1 MSELGM
7 HAERDPRGRG
17 EFAALCEELSKLN
30 HPARP
35 DVDWD
40 KVEQWCRELLRDCGG
55 DLQTAAFFALALSHR
70 RGLSGMADGM
80 ALLGQLLAGG
90 WDRLWPLR
98 LQERTDILAWLFT
111 QLQPLLRGMA
121 VSEGE
126 LPAARRLD
134 AELAGVQESL
144 DQHLQPP
151 PLPLRAFHQQVE
163 KLARRLERG
172 VATISQTG
180 RVIVRVPFG
189 NPDPAVKQVLATSP
203 DPTAP
208 TVVELEIAMVTPS
221 APVAGRHRR
230 RVLPWLVGGFFA
242 VMLLGALWWGWL
254 SWRVDETE
262 NATPGFA
269 QTGFPAPVRLDN
281 RLLFASGSAQLK
293 PESTKVL
300 VNALAN
306 VKARPGWLIVIAGH
320 TDATGDT
327 RQNLALSRSRAES
340 VRDWMKS
347 MGDVPD
353 DCFAVQGYGS
363 SQPIADNETETGRAA
378 NRRVDIRLVEEK
390 GACLAKVP

>member
-1 MSELGM
+1 MSEFGM
-7 HAERDPRGRG
+7 HAERDPRARG

-35 DVDWD
+35 DVDWA
-40 KVEQWCRELLRDCGG
+40 KVEKWCRVLLRDSGG

-80 ALLGQLLAGG
+80 ALLGRLLASG

-111 QLQPLLRGMA
+111 QLQPLLRGLE

-144 DQHLQPP
+144 GQHLQPP
-151 PLPLRAFHQQVE
+151 SLPLRTLRQQVE
-163 KLARRLERG
+163 KLVSRLERG

-189 NPDPAVKQVLATSP
+189 DSVPAVQQVLATSP
-203 DPTAP
+203 DPMVP
-208 TVVELEIAMVTPS
+208 TVVELEIAMVTPP
-221 APVAGRHRR
+221 APATGRHGRSI
-230 RVLPWLVGGFFA
+230 LPWLLGGFA
-242 VMLLGALWWGWL
+242 VVMLLGVLWWGWQL
-254 SWRVDETE
+254 GWVDETE
-262 NATPGFA
+262 KLAPGFA
-269 QTGFPAPVRLDN
+269 QSGAPGPVRLDN

-293 PESTKVL
+293 AESTKVL

-306 VKARPGWLIVIAGH
+306 VKAQPGWLIVIAGH

-327 RQNLALSRSRAES
+327 EQNLALSRSRAEA

-353 DCFAVQGYGS
+353 DCFAIEGYGS
-363 SQPIADNETETGRAA
+363 SQPIADNETEAGRAA
-378 NRRVDIRLVEEK
+378 NRRVDINLIRQK
-390 GACLAKVP
+390 GACLAKAP